1 MRSSIADMASGAF
14 VFLVAA
20 IFYYQSGE
28 LEGISLLFPQIL
40 VVFLTIGGIYLM
52 IKGFLTRKRGTDR
65 VIDDEPVAIGR
76 VAQISLGAIAY
87 AIATP
92 FLGFYPAT
100 MIFLFVMG
108 MILNDTGVST
118 RKSAI
123 MSAALMIIVT
133 FAVWAGFAMLLSVP
147 TPESIFFE

>member
-1 MRSSIADMASGAF
+1 MRSSIADMTAGAF

-28 LEGISLLFPQIL
+28 LEGISFLFPQMLI
-40 VVFLTIGGIYLM
+40 VFLTLGGIYLM

-65 VIDDEPVAIGR
+65 VINDEPVAIGR

-100 MIFLFVMG
+100 IVFLFAMG
-108 MILNDTGVST
+108 MILNDAGVST

-123 MSAALMIIVT
+123 MAATLMVVVT
-133 FAVWAGFAMLLSVP
+133 FAVWAGFALLLSVP
-147 TPESIFFE
+147 TPGSIFFE